1 MGGVQMRNTTSARAS
16 VSAADGTRS
25 RSVAMDTP
33 RQHDTVIRTLAV
45 VDDTSDVPRST
56 SLKETMVLF
65 PKSAGF
71 PRPRS
76 KSGSSASDKVTLVGA
91 LARAQVKPRAG
102 PVCASTTVTLM

>member
-1 MGGVQMRNTTSARAS
+1 
-16 VSAADGTRS
+16 
-25 RSVAMDTP
+25 MDTP

-91 LARAQVKPRAG
+91 LAESAAG
-102 PVCASTTVTLM
+102 AVTVVGAVAATVGVVAAGFVVIAILYVEKRCK